1 MHHQKKSRFICI
13 AQVSKSATN
22 PNSVHKKPAFIKTN
36 FYNAREQCKRGVMLH
51 DYRDLQNKKM
61 LYQQQLP
68 NQMATAVIVLDQ
80 QLIIQYVNPSAEAL
94 LVKSFDKLYGQRFNE
109 SFFHTSVQ
117 NHRFMELLNSGQ
129 EFTDSDVVL
138 DFFSH
143 NSITV
148 ELSASSVE
156 FNQKAHLLLELRQ
169 IDQQKKIS
177 AEAFQQQQWES
188 ARDLIKGLAHEI
200 KNPLGGLR
208 GAAQLLNKELT
219 EDQQEYTSMIIEQ
232 ADRLTNL
239 VDRLLGPNQLPRI
252 KEQNI
257 HLVLEKVHQLVKF
270 DNPKNIQ
277 LIRDYDPSIPDI
289 TFDEEKLQQA
299 VLNIVKNATQAIPEL
314 GKITL
319 KTRIASNQTINGK
332 RIKLCVNISII
343 DNGPGIPAEIQ
354 DTLFYPM
361 VTGRSNGTGIGLSIS
376 QTLVHQH
383 NGKITC
389 KSRPG
394 RTNFSILLPISEEIY
409 K

>member
-1 MHHQKKSRFICI
+1 
-13 AQVSKSATN
+13 
-22 PNSVHKKPAFIKTN
+22 
-36 FYNAREQCKRGVMLH
+36 MLH

-80 QLIIQYVNPSAEAL
+80 SLVIQYVNPSAEAL
-94 LVKSFDKLYGQRFNE
+94 LVKSFDKLYGHKFNE
-109 SFFHTSVQ
+109 AFFHCSID
-117 NHRFMELLNSGQ
+117 NLRFEQLIATGQ

-143 NSITV
+143 DSITV

-156 FNQKAHLLLELRQ
+156 FNQKPHLLLEMKQ

-177 AEAFQQQQWES
+177 ADAFQQQQWES

-208 GAAQLLNKELT
+208 GAAQLLNRELT
-219 EDQQEYTSMIIEQ
+219 SEQQEYTGMIIEQ

-239 VDRLLGPNQLPRI
+239 VDRLLGPNQLPEIR
-252 KEQNI
+252 EHNI
-257 HLVLEKVHQLVKF
+257 HKVLEKVYQLVKF
-270 DNPKNIQ
+270 DNPKNINFH
-277 LIRDYDPSIPDI
+277 RDYDPSIPEI
-289 TFDEEKLQQA
+289 FFDEEKLQQA
-299 VLNIVKNATQAIPEL
+299 VLNIVRNAIQAISTN
-314 GKITL
+314 GNITL

-332 RIKLCVNISII
+332 RVRLCININII
-343 DNGPGIPAEIQ
+343 DDGPGIPAAIQ

-383 NGKITC
+383 NGKISC

-394 RTNFSILLPISEEIY
+394 RTNFTILLPISEEINQ
-409 K
+409 